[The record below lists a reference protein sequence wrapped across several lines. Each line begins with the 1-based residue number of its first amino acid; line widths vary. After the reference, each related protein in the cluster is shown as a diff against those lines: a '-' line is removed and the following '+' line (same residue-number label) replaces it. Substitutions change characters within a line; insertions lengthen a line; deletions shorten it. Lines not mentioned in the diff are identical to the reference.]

1 MKIKNYSKLMLNEHP
16 LNAYSAEINV
26 LHNKDIIFP
35 HEETHEMNY
44 IDYEIIKN
52 SVIVL
57 GVEFDSSDKEL
68 IVKDQ
73 LFILDGHHRFEF
85 IVDNSINESL
95 DVVLVDLFGVKIE
108 SYNSKLLIEE
118 ELFSEKIKSEKNFLQ
133 KNNSEFYISINNVK
147 YFSDNISDIKELYSY
162 KKRLLKDLVISPIKN
177 NENTNET
184 IINFTP
190 ISAWD
195 FGRDIIFPYKSTW
208 ITPRFDV

>member
-16 LNAYSAEINV
+16 LHAYSAEINV
-26 LHNKDIIFP
+26 LRNKDIIFP

>member
-1 MKIKNYSKLMLNEHP
+1 MKIKNYSKLILNEHL
-16 LNAYSAEINV
+16 LNAYSAEINI
-26 LHNKDIIFP
+26 LQNKDIIFP

-57 GVEFDSSDKEL
+57 GVEFDSSDKDL

-73 LFILDGHHRFEF
+73 LFILDGHHRFEY

-95 DVVLVDLFGVKIE
+95 DVVLVELFGVKIE

-190 ISAWD
+190 ISARD
-195 FGRDIIFPYKSTW
+195 FGRDMVFPYKSTW